1 MSAPAYPGAVTPP
14 ARRPTS
20 SDVAA
25 RAGVSRAT
33 VSMVLNGRVEGTVA
47 PATRERVLRAAAELD
62 YTRSSIALSL
72 RDRRTRTIG
81 LITDEIS
88 TSPWAG
94 RMIRAAAQ
102 EAAAQD
108 YLVLTVD
115 LSLRDADVAAAMR
128 GLAARQVE
136 GFVYAEMG
144 HARKDLP
151 PVPQGLPLVMLNG
164 EQLHDGDG
172 VAEVALAVVPDDRG
186 GAVRATRRLLDV
198 GHRRIVML
206 SSGDAAVA
214 TVEREAGYR
223 AAMEEAGLSP
233 EVVRAG
239 WQMSDG
245 LRETRRLLAR
255 AEPPTAVLCIRDR
268 VAAGAIHAAAL
279 AGVDVPR
286 ELSVIGYDDEDFFAE
301 ELTPPLTTIA
311 LPHEEMGAL
320 AMRALLTLL
329 EDGNAGEDGGAGPT
343 VPRVEVVPC
352 PLVERGTVAAA
363 PEPA

>member
-1 MSAPAYPGAVTPP
+1 M
-14 ARRPTS
+14 
-20 SDVAA
+20 AA

-72 RDRRTRTIG
+72 RDQRTRTIG

-102 EAAAQD
+102 VAAAQD

-115 LSLRDADVAAAMR
+115 LSLRDADVSAAMR
-128 GLAARQVE
+128 RLAARQVE

-151 PVPQGLPLVMLNG
+151 PVPQGMPLVMLNS
-164 EQLHDGDG
+164 EQLHDDG
-172 VAEVALAVVPDDRG
+172 EHADVALAVVPDDRG
-186 GAVRATRRLLDV
+186 GAERATRRLVDV

-206 SSGDAAVA
+206 SSDDAAVA
-214 TVEREAGYR
+214 TIEREAGYR
-223 AAMEEAGLSP
+223 AAMAEAGLAP

-245 LRETRRLLAR
+245 LRETRRLLA
-255 AEPPTAVLCIRDR
+255 EDSPPTALLCIRDR

-279 AGVDVPR
+279 AGVDVPGQ
-286 ELSVIGYDDEDFFAE
+286 LSVIGYDDEDFFAE

-311 LPHEEMGAL
+311 LPHEEMGAR
-320 AMRALLTLL
+320 AMRALLRLL
-329 EDGNAGEDGGAGPT
+329 EGDGTGEDAGSASGAP
-343 VPRVEVVPC
+343 VHRVEVVPC

-363 PEPA
+363 PRSV